1 MGPTIKELELELRD
15 AEKALTDWVKLY
27 PKTLTEQYHMCSLTE
42 LDVRINDL
50 RRANAKLKEL
60 EAEMKAS
67 KNKLASHGIMFG

>member
-15 AEKALTDWVKLY
+15 AEEALTDWVKLY

-50 RRANAKLKEL
+50 RRANAKLQ
-60 EAEMKAS
+60 
-67 KNKLASHGIMFG
+67 KLVKLGALSGV

>member
-15 AEKALTDWVKLY
+15 AEEALTSWVKLY

-50 RRANAKLKEL
+50 RRANAKLEEL
-60 EAEMKAS
+60 
-67 KNKLASHGIMFG
+67 KNAKLQKLVKLGALSGV